1 MGVTKLRASTQ
12 LNADN
17 ADFTALSVGGNAV
30 ITAGKRIIQL
40 VVTGD
45 LTNKSGQTFNVGS
58 DLGNIPL
65 NPASVNTVAGAGDVN
80 GVAALLE
87 SAVGMAIVPG
97 QFNTNNSGMNGSD
110 APLYQIDIYNTDGSR
125 LMDGQDMVWGV
136 FTTTNRTATNG
147 PTLTLRLFK
156 GEWKGDGSQAT
167 YTAAALDF
175 FMAYPVVTDLSAMS
189 RSAFRSDTIYLSKHA
204 AGLLGSSIGTD
215 ELEDGAVT
223 TAKIDDAAVTAA
235 KASLGAALEAGAADV
250 IDVKVDGATVEVNG
264 SNQLQLVAAGVQTA
278 HLADSAVNG
287 DILADDA
294 VDSQH
299 IADGAI
305 DTAHLS
311 ADIIDGTKI
320 ADDAVD
326 SEHIAD
332 GAIDTAHF
340 ADASVTG
347 AKTSFTNEQY
357 TGADLTGG
365 GSDTLTLTGTPV
377 VATLFVFVGGAL
389 QRRGAGNDYTIT
401 GNVITFLSIPAAGD
415 NIETIFMT

>member
-1 MGVTKLRASTQ
+1 MAVTKLRASTQ
-12 LNADN
+12 LNADS
-17 ADFTALSVGGNAV
+17 ADFTTLSQGGSAVLTTASDLSGAL
-30 ITAGKRIIQL
+30 TGKHIIQL
-40 VVTGD
+40 VVSGD
-45 LTNKSGQTFNVGS
+45 LANKSGQTFNVAS
-58 DLGNIPL
+58 DLTNIPI

-87 SAVGMAIVPG
+87 SAVGLAIVPG

-125 LMDGQDMVWGV
+125 LVDGQDVVWGV

-167 YTAAALDF
+167 YTADALDF
-175 FMAYPVVTDLSAMS
+175 FMAYPAVTDLNAMS
-189 RSAFRSDTIYLSKHA
+189 RGAFRSDTIYLSKHA
-204 AGLLGSSIGTD
+204 AGILGASIGTA

-223 TAKIDDAAVTAA
+223 AD
-235 KASLGAALEAGAADV
+235 KASLGAALGAGADDV
-250 IDVKVDGATVEVNG
+250 IDVKVDDATIEVNG
-264 SNQLQLVAAGVQTA
+264 SNQLQLVAAGVQTV

-305 DTAHLS
+305 DTAHL
-311 ADIIDGTKI
+311 
-320 ADDAVD
+320 
-326 SEHIAD
+326 
-332 GAIDTAHF
+332 

-377 VATLFVFVGGAL
+377 AATLFVFVGGAL

-401 GNVITFLSIPAAGD
+401 GNVITFLSIPAADD